1 MTDKYYILKERLTSK
16 INGRSVKAALF
27 YTFNFDPQFFENYIM
42 PILVPGQNFTNNNIT
57 NNILWR
63 RLYKDNIVPPVTVY
77 FDQNAKG
84 KDSGPYLDY
93 KLVAVNMPMVGKNKG
108 NFHPKHSFVLVE
120 NTDRTLELILLTGSN
135 NISQSGWCENLECIS
150 EHELINGIEFPY
162 DFKKSINKF
171 INNVFNSY
179 GKIQTY
185 AELLISGYLNKI
197 GYTKEK
203 NYVFYDSFQSSFID
217 FLQEN
222 ILEDN
227 SIKTV
232 EIISPY
238 FNSTPTLIENIIAKK
253 IQVRIQAPI
262 KNDYCLIDKSVIENY
277 AHVGVKWFYPLDD
290 SRNTHSKVYR
300 FYGAENT
307 YTIIGSVN
315 LTQPAWEGVVSVK
328 KQIYNIESAVL
339 FVDKEVNPSRLFKKE
354 ISVEKLQYLPTESS
368 AENSFER
375 IEIPDIVFTINW
387 INKTLSWINKAKN
400 KCKIELSTK
409 LFIDVSGRGSISFM
423 DFKNGLAILESL
435 SRKPLIKVI
444 ESTYDGEQVH
454 YYYMEQ
460 IGFECRPIEY
470 RLSTNE
476 IIDGWELL
484 GTDNNDLNDWLTTR
498 LETLID
504 LAQDES
510 GKLIDTHQISKSLL
524 NEMARYFYGLSKL
537 ESYLFNDNIYKK
549 NKVEQEKHFNNV
561 HYYLIND
568 NVDTLY
574 SFWKMI
580 QKQYESTQIMRVYY
594 WLLISILKLKFYE
607 NTQLKRLTKHFSH
620 LNKTNEIKN
629 GTKKIIDELNLEIFE
644 IEKTVKVDKKKL
656 KWATN
661 ILESDYGNFE

>member
-1 MTDKYYILKERLTSK
+1 MIDKYHILKERLTSK

-63 RLYKDNIVPPVTVY
+63 RLYKDNIVPPITVY

-93 KLVAVNMPMVGKNKG
+93 KLVAVNIPMVGKNKG

-120 NTDRTLELILLTGSN
+120 NPDRTLELIILTGSN

-150 EHELINGIEFPY
+150 EHELINGKEFPNQ
-162 DFKKSINKF
+162 FKKAVKKF
-171 INNVFNSY
+171 INKVHNRY
-179 GKIQTY
+179 GKIETE
-185 AELLISGYLNKI
+185 AEQLISGYLSKI

-203 NYVFYDSFQSSFID
+203 NYVFYDSFQGEFIQ

-222 ILEDN
+222 VLEDS

-238 FNSTPTLIENIIAKK
+238 FKPTPTLIANFIERK

-262 KNDYCLIDKSVIENY
+262 KNDFCLIEKSVIENY
-277 AHVGVKWFYPLDD
+277 AQVGVKWYYPLDD
-290 SRNTHSKVYR
+290 TRNSHSKVYR
-300 FYGAENT
+300 FYGAEST

-315 LTQPAWEGVVSVK
+315 LTQPAWEGEVSGK

-339 FVDKEVNPSRLFKKE
+339 FVEKEPKPSRLFKKE
-354 ISVEKLQYLPTESS
+354 ISVDTLQYLPTEIS
-368 AENSFER
+368 AENLFER
-375 IEIPDIVFTINW
+375 IEIPDIVFSINW
-387 INKTLSWINKAKN
+387 RNKILSWVSKAKN
-400 KCKIELSTK
+400 KCKIELNTK
-409 LFIDVSGRGSISFM
+409 LYIDISGRGSL
-423 DFKNGLAILESL
+423 DFTDIKNGNSILESL

-444 ESTYDGEQVH
+444 ESAFDGEQEH

-476 IIDGWELL
+476 IIDGWEML

-498 LETLID
+498 IETLID

-510 GKLIDTHQISKSLL
+510 GKLIDMYQNSKSLL

-537 ESYLFNDNIYKK
+537 ESYLLNENIYKK
-549 NKVEQEKHFNNV
+549 NKAEQEKHFNNV

-574 SFWKMI
+574 SFCKMI
-580 QKQYESTQIMRVYY
+580 QKQYQSAQIMSVYY
-594 WLLISILKLKFYE
+594 WLLISILKLKIYE
-607 NTQLKRLTKHFSH
+607 SKQLKIMTRHFSH
-620 LNKTNEIKN
+620 LNKSNELKI
-629 GTKKIIDELNLEIFE
+629 GTKKIIDELNQEI
-644 IEKTVKVDKKKL
+644 IEVEKNIKVDKKKL

-661 ILESDYGNFE
+661 ILEMDYADFE